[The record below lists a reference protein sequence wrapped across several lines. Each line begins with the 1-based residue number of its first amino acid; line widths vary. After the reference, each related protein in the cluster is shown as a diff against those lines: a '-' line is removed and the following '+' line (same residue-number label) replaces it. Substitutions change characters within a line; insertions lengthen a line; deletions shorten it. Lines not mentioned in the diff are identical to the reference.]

1 MIDETRGLG
10 GRARPRR
17 ETTAHP
23 SDRQRGTWGAAAGAT
38 RSATTADA
46 IVERDRYHGWP
57 VLDAAGQHVGDVDAL
72 YEDGRGRPRYLGLAA
87 GLFGGSHTL
96 LPVELVEL
104 DQEARAVRTPWTRGR
119 IKSAPRYDGDEP
131 LDAEMHR
138 AVRDHLGRDVAGPRP
153 PEAAAASAA
162 QPVPSPSATRRLPT
176 IVEVDVPDPEADSGE
191 VELNGDGSISVP
203 IFEERLV
210 VEKRLVVTRRIL
222 VLDAERPVR
231 RRATTRDAGRRRRSE
246 GPDD

>member
-1 MIDETRGLG
+1 M
-10 GRARPRR
+10 AV
-17 ETTAHP
+17 
-23 SDRQRGTWGAAAGAT
+23 
-38 RSATTADA
+38 RSSSGSHGVSAPAWVADA

-57 VLDAAGQHVGDVDAL
+57 VLDAGGQHVGDVDAL
-72 YEDGRGRPRYLGLAA
+72 YEDGHGRPRYLGLAA

-96 LPVELVEL
+96 LPVDLVEL
-104 DQEARAVRTPWTRGR
+104 DEDAQAVRTPWTRAR

-131 LDAEMHR
+131 FDAEMHR
-138 AVRDHLGRDVAGPRP
+138 AVRDHLGRDVARSRP
-153 PEAAAASAA
+153 PEDAAASAA
-162 QPVPSPSATRRLPT
+162 RRLATGSPT
-176 IVEVDVPDPEADSGE
+176 IVEVEVPDPEVDSGE

-210 VEKRLVVTRRIL
+210 VEKRLVVARRLL
-222 VLDAERPVR
+222 VHGERPVR

>member
-1 MIDETRGLG
+1 MGAPVIDETRGLG

-23 SDRQRGTWGAAAGAT
+23 SDRQRGTRGAAGAGT
-38 RSATTADA
+38 LSATSADA

-57 VLDAAGQHVGDVDAL
+57 VLDADGEHVGDVDAL

-96 LPVELVEL
+96 LPVDLVEL
-104 DQEARAVRTPWTRGR
+104 DEEAQAVRTPWTRAR

-153 PEAAAASAA
+153 PDDAASSAA
-162 QPVPSPSATRRLPT
+162 RRLPT
-176 IVEVDVPDPEADSGE
+176 GSRTIVEVEVPDPEADSGE

-210 VEKRLVVTRRIL
+210 VEKRLVVARRLL
-222 VLDAERPVR
+222 VLDKQPVG

-246 GPDD
+246 RPDH